1 MKLTKKQLEQI
12 GFIFVTLNSGII
24 TLNLKGKT
32 LDDTLFH
39 SRAKTEKTLIKR
51 ANQWLNEQYWIMNDR
66 IVLFSD
72 TEILLTEYPD
82 AIFAGES
89 GLKISYNVQSEEL
102 YRVK

>member
-12 GFIFVTLNSGII
+12 GFIFITLDSGII
-24 TLNLKGKT
+24 GVNLKGET

-39 SRAKTEKTLIKR
+39 STAKSLKTLVKR
-51 ANQWLNEQYWIMNDR
+51 ANQWLSRQPWTANER
-66 IVLFSD
+66 IFLFED
-72 TEILLTEYPD
+72 MEWLLEESPD
-82 AIFAGES
+82 AIFTSES